1 MSGEEV
7 LLEHL
12 DLPVDLEVEE
22 EEKDE
27 GKKDKDDQVHP
38 QDVDLGQI

>member
-1 MSGEEV
+1 VGGEEV
-7 LLEHL
+7 LFEHL

-22 EEKDE
+22 EEEDE

-38 QDVDLGQI
+38 QDIDLGQI